1 VEIEEHGD
9 GEKDGN
15 DLQSK
20 RDCTESVPR
29 EKICGDIGDQVKRAN
44 AGQESEEPLTVQE
57 LPHRGPVDLQDNEMM
72 PSGTT
77 KT

>member
-9 GEKDGN
+9 SEKDGN

-29 EKICGDIGDQVKRAN
+29 EKICGDIRDQVKRAN
-44 AGQESEEPLTVQE
+44 AGQEGEKPFTVQE
-57 LPHRGPVDLQDNEMM
+57 LPHTVEVLLICR
-72 PSGTT
+72 TRI
-77 KT
+77 